1 MKWDAVFFDFDG
13 VILDSVNV
21 KTKAFAAM
29 FQSYGPEIENAVV
42 RYHLENGG
50 VDRYEKFKYF
60 YENFLDKHL
69 TQNEMEKLSK
79 QFSQLVVKKVIDSPF
94 VTGALNALKELK
106 MNNIPSFIVS
116 GTPDIEIKAIIK
128 EKDLADFFQE
138 IHGSPRKKW
147 EIVSTILQTN
157 SFNPDKCIFIGDALS
172 DYEASTYNNIH
183 FLGIVSENEK
193 SIFPE
198 GTKISKSVTIH
209 F

>member
-1 MKWDAVFFDFDG
+1 
-13 VILDSVNV
+13 
-21 KTKAFAAM
+21 
-29 FQSYGPEIENAVV
+29 VV

>member
-79 QFSQLVVKKVIDSPF
+79 QFSQLVV
-94 VTGALNALKELK
+94 
-106 MNNIPSFIVS
+106 NISYRRR
-116 GTPDIEIKAIIK
+116 
-128 EKDLADFFQE
+128 
-138 IHGSPRKKW
+138 PRMVRR
-147 EIVSTILQTN
+147 ISTCLYGLRN
-157 SFNPDKCIFIGDALS
+157 
-172 DYEASTYNNIH
+172 
-183 FLGIVSENEK
+183 
-193 SIFPE
+193 
-198 GTKISKSVTIH
+198 
-209 F
+209 